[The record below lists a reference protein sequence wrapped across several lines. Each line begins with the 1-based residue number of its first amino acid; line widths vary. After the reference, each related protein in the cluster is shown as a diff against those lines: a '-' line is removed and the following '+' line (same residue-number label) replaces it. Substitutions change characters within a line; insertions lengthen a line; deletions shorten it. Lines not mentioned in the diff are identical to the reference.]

1 MVCPGGI
8 PHTRGLVNTR
18 GCAGDFFAETP
29 PGVQSIGSLLN
40 DPSPIGGAA
49 ALTLVLAVA
58 VLGLA
63 LGAWLVVRIGNPTDS
78 SPPRTR

>member
-1 MVCPGGI
+1 
-8 PHTRGLVNTR
+8 
-18 GCAGDFFAETP
+18 
-29 PGVQSIGSLLN
+29 VQSIGSLLN